1 MPISLFNGEYKLTTL
16 YNSNRIWTIYIS
28 SSICLRNKNDE
39 FIDNKNNNFK
49 VYIYSI
55 YGVENGKMITSAR
68 TDVVGKNKG
77 RKNETTNLRQAIM
90 QAESMINKKKQ
101 AGYKENNDDD
111 VINLEHV
118 IYYPMAL
125 DLYSKHMKKLLYPV
139 SLQPKL
145 DGVRTLMVNRDG
157 IISLFSRRLHAIHGF
172 DIVKNQCKELIKHS
186 KDSNNIIFLDGEFY
200 IHGKPLQEISG
211 IVRKEV
217 KEDKY
222 KDIIIQSK
230 DELEYHIFDICLKNE
245 NGFVSRFKLLENMF
259 AEMNEIFV
267 GELKIK
273 LVDTKVIENEYYGDV
288 AFEQYINNGYEG
300 VVYKSNTKYEYSSE
314 KEKRSNLYL
323 KRKKQLDA
331 EFEIVDFGEGK
342 GKFKRMVIF
351 TLKTQEGNEFNCVP
365 MGTAEYRKSIYI
377 DCLNNFTI
385 FKGKYAKVKFDD
397 YSKNMTPVRGV
408 IVQIDRDLTFD

>member
-1 MPISLFNGEYKLTTL
+1 MAISIVDGEYKLPTL
-16 YNSNRIWTIYIS
+16 YNSNRIWTIYIK
-28 SSICLRNKNDE
+28 SSICLRNQDDE

-49 VYIYSI
+49 VYIYSV
-55 YGVENGKMITSAR
+55 YGVENGKMITSAH
-68 TDVVGKNKG
+68 TDIVSKNKG

-90 QAESMINKKKQ
+90 QAESMFNKKKQ
-101 AGYKENNDDD
+101 AGYKENNDNEDNSED
-111 VINLEHV
+111 LL
-118 IYYPMAL
+118 YYPMAL

-139 SLQPKL
+139 LLQPKL
-145 DGVRTLMVNRDG
+145 DGVRTLMVNKNG
-157 IISLFSRRLHAIHGF
+157 KISLFSRRLHDIQGF
-172 DIVKNQCKELIKHS
+172 NIVKNQCEELIKHS
-186 KDSNNIIFLDGEFY
+186 KELDNIIFLDGEFY

-222 KDIIIQSK
+222 KEIIIQSK
-230 DELEYHIFDICLKNE
+230 DDLEYHIFDICLKNDS
-245 NGFVSRFKLLENMF
+245 GFVDRFKILENMF
-259 AEMNEIFV
+259 AELTEIFV

-273 LVDTKVIENEYYGDV
+273 LVDTTVIKDEMSGDI

-314 KEKRSNLYL
+314 REKRSNLYL

-331 EFEIVDFGEGK
+331 EFEIVDFREGK
-342 GKFKRMVIF
+342 GKFKGMVIF

-365 MGTAEYRKSIYI
+365 MGTSEYRKNIYN
-377 DCLNNFTI
+377 DCLDNFNN

-397 YSKNMTPVRGV
+397 YSKIMTPVRGV
-408 IVQIDRDLTFD
+408 IVQIGRDLTFD